1 MHEIGYKVTKDNST
15 FTIGKKD
22 LTVGLL
28 GVVYADADTG
38 AVLGLTNVATDIP
51 AKYPLQAV
59 TMDYQWEY
67 MKLGEQVALVPLKA
81 DMHEKDGKT
90 LVWNEVEFRDYKPEA
105 MKKTSR

>member
-1 MHEIGYKVTKDNST
+1 
-15 FTIGKKD
+15 
-22 LTVGLL
+22 
-28 GVVYADADTG
+28 
-38 AVLGLTNVATDIP
+38 
-51 AKYPLQAV
+51 
-59 TMDYQWEY
+59 MDYQWEY